1 MVSLSSS
8 KVQVKV
14 IVTQSVLSN
23 SLLQSLQISTLLV
36 QFFMKRLYVRSS
48 FKFITGNSNF
58 CLSEKVQV

>member
-14 IVTQSVLSN
+14 IETQSVLSN

-36 QFFMKRLYVRSS
+36 QFLMKRLYVRSS
-48 FKFITGNSNF
+48 FKFINSNF
-58 CLSEKVQV
+58 CPSEKVQV